1 MGYYSCGIRTTAP
14 IIIVPILGVELTVI
28 IQFSIHSDSLGG
40 GPSWDGVGYGVLP
53 VTLVCHRKRPID
65 ATSVHVQNPS
75 VAAAGNVAARP
86 IFWLDGD
93 SVEYPGN
100 NTDSWYGAIASFSSD
115 QIPAFMFLN
124 RGLVIDDVKPDL

>member
-1 MGYYSCGIRTTAP
+1 LSAKVVRPNAGCRRAPAPVVIRMGYYSCGMRTTAP

-75 VAAAGNVAARP
+75 VAAAGNVAGRP
-86 IFWLDGD
+86 IF
-93 SVEYPGN
+93 
-100 NTDSWYGAIASFSSD
+100 
-115 QIPAFMFLN
+115 
-124 RGLVIDDVKPDL
+124 